1 MTAAE
6 RPLTLLI
13 AALGGEGG
21 GVLTNWIIEAAA
33 GHGLPVQST
42 SIPGVAQ
49 RTGATTY
56 YIEILPTPW
65 RELDGKRPVLSL
77 VPGVGDIDIL
87 VASELLEAGRVI
99 AGGFVTPDRTTLI
112 ASTHRIYAISERM
125 AMGDGR
131 FDIGKLLK
139 GIEAQAKS
147 HVLFDMDAA
156 AQQAGSVISA
166 VLLGAIAGSGR
177 LPIPVEAFAQ
187 AIRAEGKAVEPNLRG
202 FAAGLAAL
210 SGAAAHAAVR
220 SGKRALRER
229 PTLAALERAAAE
241 TMPAA
246 ALEIITEGLR
256 RLAAYQ
262 DLRYARLYLDRLVAV
277 RDADARAGADGK
289 LLRET
294 ARHLAVRMS
303 FEDVIRVA
311 QAKTDPAR
319 MTRIREELKLKPED
333 PLAVVDFFKPGIEEL
348 CSILPPRLARPILAM
363 TARRGWLGTVYWGM
377 EVKSTSVAG
386 FLRMKLLASLKPLR
400 ARSHRYVEEQAQ
412 IEAWL
417 GLVVAA
423 ASRSADLALEITDCA
438 RLIKG
443 YGDTHARGRA
453 NFRKLEERVIQ
464 PALAGRYAVPMAIDA
479 VAAARTAAL
488 ADPEGERL
496 DKTLEEIEQ
505 RAARRVAAE

>member
-1 MTAAE
+1 MSAAE

-33 GHGLPVQST
+33 SHGLPVQST

-65 RELDGKRPVLSL
+65 RELNGKRPVLSL

-99 AGGFVTPDRTTLI
+99 AGGFVTPERTTLI

-139 GIEAQAKS
+139 GIDAQAKS
-147 HVLFDMDAA
+147 HVLFDMEAA

-166 VLLGAIAGSGR
+166 VMLGAIAGSGR

-187 AIRAEGKAVEPNLRG
+187 AVRAEGKAVEPNLRG

-210 SGAAAHAAVR
+210 SGAGAAVAA
-220 SGKRALRER
+220 SGKRAQRER

-246 ALEIITEGLR
+246 ALEIIAEGLR
-256 RLAAYQ
+256 RLDSYQ
-262 DLRYARLYLDRLVAV
+262 DLRYARLYLDRLVAI
-277 RDADARAGADGK
+277 RDVDARAGADGK

-319 MTRIREELKLKPED
+319 MTRIRDELKLKPED
-333 PLAVVDFFKPGIEEL
+333 PLAVIDFFKPGIEEL
-348 CSILPPRLARPILAM
+348 CSILPPRLARPILAY
-363 TARRGWLGTVYWGM
+363 TARRGWLGKVYWGM

-400 ARSHRYVEEQAQ
+400 VWSHRYVEEQAQ

-417 GLVVAA
+417 SLVVAA
-423 ASRSADLALEITDCA
+423 ASRSADLALEIADCA

-453 NFRKLEERVIQ
+453 NFRKVDERVIQ
-464 PALAGRYAVPMAIDA
+464 PALAGRYAVPLAIDA
-479 VAAARTAAL
+479 IAAARTAAL

-496 DKTLEEIEQ
+496 EKTLEEIER